1 MIPASAMVSG
11 PHICGFPG
19 LALWLKGTAIP
30 FGAVMEFA
38 VDRNGVVRAPSLA
51 ASLGPRP
58 RPRCHPLSPAHPLR
72 RMQVCKLPPPTY
84 YDLAAAA
91 SHFLCRDQ
99 LDTEGARQEVL
110 DEVIKNSVG
119 KKREVP

>member
-1 MIPASAMVSG
+1 
-11 PHICGFPG
+11 
-19 LALWLKGTAIP
+19 
-30 FGAVMEFA
+30 
-38 VDRNGVVRAPSLA
+38 
-51 ASLGPRP
+51 
-58 RPRCHPLSPAHPLR
+58 
-72 RMQVCKLPPPTY
+72 MQVCKLPPPTY